1 MCTEATTN
9 TIGVDGNKTV
19 TVSTKDGIVKVVTQ
33 RGTGRKDTFTLTRVQ
48 ARALAGVL
56 SNVAAAA

>member
-1 MCTEATTN
+1 MCAELTTN

-19 TVSTKDGIVKVVTQ
+19 TVSAKNGVVKVVTQ
-33 RGTGRKDTFTLTRVQ
+33 RGTGRKDTFTLTAVQ